1 MTDIERFTSA
11 GTPPDQDAAL
21 LRCLLDMPGLLV
33 VVTDSHGRIELFN
46 RECERLTGYEAQQV
60 IGRPMWEVAARPEHR
75 EALQNF
81 VQNLSAGAFIEE
93 RTGLW
98 VNRFGEPRQIH
109 WRYGALADDRGRVRR
124 IVAAG
129 TPATAEPQLSHT
141 ADGQDDAPLRR
152 LVDGL
157 PVLAA
162 DLDRDYRIQFA
173 NLGCNDWFGLAPK
186 AQVGK
191 HIRDVIGR
199 KAFAVLRPQF
209 DQALAGRKAVY
220 HGEVPYARG
229 GVRFIHG
236 TYAPRLDDHGDVT
249 GLYILAMDL
258 SRQHQFR
265 KRLAAETR
273 RGRTILANAID
284 GIITSDE
291 AGTVLDFNPA
301 AERLFGYHRS
311 EVAGRNVSMLMPEP
325 YQSRHEDYIRRYLE
339 TSRPHVIGVGREV
352 TGRHKDGRNI
362 ELQLTIAEFLEDGQR
377 RFVSF
382 TQDIGDRK
390 RAEREARELLARL
403 AHSTRLSAVSELTA
417 GLAHEVSQPLTAINA
432 AAEAGLSLAEAS
444 EPSQATIKE
453 ALEQIHRQSQR
464 ANRVISQ
471 LHTFMRRDHPEAL
484 HPENIHAVI
493 QNVLHLLCHELDE
506 TGVTVQLDLELTG
519 CQCKVNKVQIEQVV
533 FNLIRNAIDAMR
545 ETDGERRLRITTRRD
560 RVGRACTIA
569 VADTGPGITEADR
582 DKLFDPFFTT
592 KEQGLGQ
599 GLSICRSIVE
609 AHGGRL
615 TAANAPE
622 EGATFLVELPLPA
635 GQGDAQ

>member
-1 MTDIERFTSA
+1 MEALNTT
-11 GTPPDQDAAL
+11 GTPPDQDMAL
-21 LRCLLDMPGLLV
+21 LRCLLDAPDLLV
-33 VVTDSHGRIELFN
+33 VAMDTHGCIELFN
-46 RECERLTGYEAQQV
+46 RECERLTGYQAREV
-60 IGRPMWEVAARPEHR
+60 IGRFIWEVAALPEHR
-75 EALQNF
+75 EALQHL
-81 VQNLSAGAFIEE
+81 VQGLSASASIEE

-98 VNRFGEPRQIH
+98 VTRFGEPRQIR
-109 WRYGALADDRGRVRR
+109 WRYMTMVDSRGRVRR
-124 IVAAG
+124 IVATG
-129 TPATAEPQLSHT
+129 TRPGEESLPSNTTHM
-141 ADGQDDAPLRR
+141 QDDAPLRR

-162 DLDRDYRIQFA
+162 ELDRDYRIQFA
-173 NLGCNDWFGLAPK
+173 NLGYYDWFGLDPK
-186 AQVGK
+186 AQMGK

-236 TYAPRLDDHGDVT
+236 TYTPRLGDHGAVS
-249 GLYILAMDL
+249 GLYILAVDL
-258 SRQHQFR
+258 SPQHQLR

-284 GIITSDE
+284 GIITIDE

-301 AERLFGYHRS
+301 AEKLFGYRRS
-311 EVAGRNVSMLMPEP
+311 EVTGRNISMLMPEP
-325 YQSRHEDYIRRYLE
+325 HRNLHDDYIRRYLE
-339 TSRPHVIGVGREV
+339 TSRPRVIGMGREV

-362 ELQLTIAEFLEDGQR
+362 ELQLAIADFFEDDQR
-377 RFVSF
+377 RFVGF
-382 TQDIGDRK
+382 TQDISDRK
-390 RAEREARELLARL
+390 RAEREAREHLTRL
-403 AHSTRLSAVSELTA
+403 AHSTRLSAVSELAA

-432 AAEAGLSLAEAS
+432 AAEAGLSLIEAS
-444 EPSQATIKE
+444 EPPQATIKE

-464 ANRVISQ
+464 ANRVIRQ
-471 LHTFMRRDHPEAL
+471 LHTFMRKDIPEAP

-493 QNVLHLLCHELDE
+493 QDVLDLLCHELDQA
-506 TGVTVQLDLELTG
+506 GITVQLDLEPVG
-519 CQCKVNKVQIEQVV
+519 CQCQVNKVQIEQVV
-533 FNLIRNAIDAMR
+533 FNLVRNAIDAMH
-545 ETDGERRLRITTRRD
+545 ETDGKRRLRITTQGD
-560 RVGRACTIA
+560 RAGGVCTIA
-569 VADTGPGITEADR
+569 VADSGPGISEADR

-609 AHGGRL
+609 AHGGKL

-622 EGATFLVELPLPA
+622 GGATFLVELPLPV
-635 GQGDAQ
+635 GHGDAQ